1 MGKHARP
8 KSQDSDRLINLRKQL
23 QGLIIAKKLQG
34 LIMAGGCSGQ
44 FGHEWVSD
52 GKGGGYCRQ
61 CGARL

>member
-1 MGKHARP
+1 
-8 KSQDSDRLINLRKQL
+8 
-23 QGLIIAKKLQG
+23 
-34 LIMAGGCSGQ
+34 MAGGCSGQ